1 MYMDSLNTNRSISEK
16 ASRVTSRL
24 VLPRRN
30 SSTGCIKHFSGFLLL
45 VDVTPYVTDIEL
57 RSKSS

>member
-24 VLPRRN
+24 VLPRQN
-30 SSTGCIKHFSGFLLL
+30 SSTGCIKHFFGFLLL
-45 VDVTPYVTDIEL
+45 VDASPYVTDIEL